1 MRLLE
6 TVRAA
11 VYHDDLGL
19 AEVQTRF
26 AYYPHDVWLYLL
38 ASQWRR
44 IDQLEPFMGRSG
56 NVGDELGSRL
66 IAHQIVL
73 DLVRLCFLIERQYAP
88 YAKWLGT
95 AFRELDC
102 ADKMMPLMT
111 AVLDADDWEERQVH
125 LSRAYELVATMHNRL
140 HITEPLNTEVRPFHS
155 RPYLVSGAQR
165 FARAISK
172 QIVDPG
178 VQALPDCLGSVDQIS
193 HSVDV
198 LTTPHRREALQAL
211 YKLP

>member
-1 MRLLE
+1 
-6 TVRAA
+6 
-11 VYHDDLGL
+11 
-19 AEVQTRF
+19 
-26 AYYPHDVWLYLL
+26 
-38 ASQWRR
+38 
-44 IDQLEPFMGRSG
+44 MGRSG
-56 NVGDELGSRL
+56 NAGDELGSRL

-73 DLVRLCFLIERQYAP
+73 DLVRLCFLIEKQYAP

-102 ADKMMPLMT
+102 GDKMMPVMT
-111 AVLDADDWEERQVH
+111 AVLDANDWEERQVH
-125 LSRAYELVATMHNRL
+125 LSRAYELVAKMHNGL
-140 HITEPLNTEVRPFHS
+140 HITEPLNTEVRPFHD
-155 RPYLVSGAQR
+155 RPYLVIEAER

-178 VQALPDCLGSVDQIS
+178 VQSLPDCLGSVDQIS

-198 LTTPHRREALQAL
+198 LTTPYLREALQEL